1 MPLTQFQNLDFED
14 IKTQIKDYLR
24 ANSNFTDF
32 DFEGSNMSVLIDT
45 LAYNSYITAYNSN
58 MVANEVFIDS
68 ATLREN
74 VAALARNIG
83 YTPRSKKSSKA
94 IVSFFI
100 DTSSYAVQPLTL
112 TVKAGVVA
120 VSNTY
125 NQNNYSFAIMN
136 DITVPVVDNIAEFND
151 ISIYEGSYLTKTF
164 TYRETGDNV
173 PIERFIIPNSD
184 IDTST
189 IKVTVSPNSAATNLK
204 TVYKLT
210 DNIIDV
216 DNNSLIFL
224 LQEVADEKYEI
235 IFGDGKF
242 GKKLEDSN
250 HIIVSYL
257 STNGIDA
264 NGVNSFTFTGNI
276 QDNSGVTVTE
286 GISDLATVNS
296 SENGDSVE
304 SVSSIKKY
312 APLVYSAQNRAV
324 TADDYK
330 AIITKIYSNTESV
343 SVYGGE
349 DTSPPQFGKVFIS
362 IKPKNGKYLSQI
374 EKIELKTKLKRYTVA
389 GILPQLIDL
398 KYLYVELDTSAYY
411 NANATNSVDALK
423 TAITTTLNTYARA
436 NELNT
441 FGARFKFSK
450 AMRLIDQTDS
460 AITSNITRVAMR
472 RDLRPALADLATYE
486 FCYGNAFNVNSLN
499 GFNIKS
505 SGFSVSG
512 ISGTVYISDI
522 PNPDRRTGRLILFK
536 LLSSNQVAIIRN
548 NIGTI
553 EYTKGEILINAIIIN
568 STIINT
574 DQPIIE
580 ISGTPKS
587 YDVIGLQDLYLQLD
601 NSNSLVTMV
610 SDTISSG
617 ADISGSNYVVSSSF
631 PNGRDDRE
639 SPLVRGVP
647 QYATV
652 TGIEATNVQEVDTS
666 YAATYTTSTTFNSE
680 QVTAN
685 SVSGGY
691 SY

>member
-94 IVSFFI
+94 IVSFFV

-216 DNNSLIFL
+216 DNNSLVFL

-250 HIIVSYL
+250 YIIVSYL

-631 PNGRDDRE
+631 P
-639 SPLVRGVP
+639 
-647 QYATV
+647 TV
-652 TGIEATNVQEVDTS
+652 EMIENLL
-666 YAATYTTSTTFNSE
+666 
-680 QVTAN
+680 
-685 SVSGGY
+685 
-691 SY
+691 

>member
-1 MPLTQFQNLDFED
+1 MPLTQFTNLDFED

-74 VAALARNIG
+74 VSALARNVG
-83 YTPRSKKSSKA
+83 YTPRSKRSAKS
-94 IVSFFI
+94 IISFYV
-100 DTSSYAVQPLTL
+100 DTSSYGVQPLTL
-112 TVKAGVVA
+112 TLKAGVVA

-125 NQNNYSFAIMN
+125 NSNNYSFAVMN
-136 DITVPVVDNIAEFND
+136 DITVPVVDNIAEFTNID
-151 ISIYEGSYLTKTF
+151 IFEGSYLTKTF
-164 TYRETGDNV
+164 TYRETGDGI
-173 PIERFIIPNSD
+173 PIERFILPNEG

-189 IKVTVSPNSAATNLK
+189 IRATVSPNSSATNLK

-210 DNIIDV
+210 NNIVDV
-216 DNNSLIFL
+216 TNTSLVFL

-250 HIIVSYL
+250 FIKVSYIA
-257 STNGIDA
+257 TNGKDA

-276 QDNSGVTVTE
+276 EDNSGATVTN
-286 GISDLATVNS
+286 GISDVTTINS
-296 SENGDSVE
+296 AENGDDIE

-330 AIITKIYSNTESV
+330 AIVTKIYSNTESV

-362 IKPKNGKYLSQI
+362 IKPKNGKYLSNI
-374 EKIELKTKLKRYTVA
+374 EKIELKNKLKRYTVA
-389 GILPQLIDL
+389 GILPNIIDL
-398 KYLYVELDTSAYY
+398 KYLYIELDTSAYY
-411 NANATNSVDALK
+411 NANAVNSVDALK
-423 TAITTTLNTYARA
+423 TAINNTLNTYSKSS
-436 NELNT
+436 ELNT

-450 AMRLIDQTDS
+450 AMRLIDQTES
-460 AITSNITRVAMR
+460 SITSNITRVTMR
-472 RDLRPALADLATYE
+472 RDMRPALADLATYE
-486 FCYGNAFNVNSLN
+486 LCFGNAFNVNSLN

-512 ISGTVYISDI
+512 VSGTVYLSDI
-522 PNPDRRTGRLILFK
+522 PNADRKTGRLILFK
-536 LLSSNQVAIIRN
+536 LLASNQVAIVKN
-548 NIGTI
+548 NIGSI
-553 EYTKGEILINAIIIN
+553 EYTRGEILINALIIN
-568 STIINT
+568 STILST
-574 DQPIIE
+574 DQPIVQ

-601 NSNSLVTMV
+601 NNNSLVTMV

-617 ADISGSNYVVSSSF
+617 ADISGSNYIVSSSF

-639 SPLVRGVP
+639 SPLVRGAP
-647 QYATV
+647 QYSTV
-652 TGIEATNVQEVDTS
+652 SGTEATNVQEVDTS
-666 YAATYTTSTTFNSE
+666 YATTYTTSTTFNSQE
-680 QVTAN
+680 VTAN

>member
-58 MVANEVFIDS
+58 MIANEVFIDS

-74 VAALARNIG
+74 VAALARNVG
-83 YTPRSKKSSKA
+83 YTPRSKTASKA
-94 IVSFFI
+94 IVEFFV
-100 DTSSYAVQPLTL
+100 DTSSYATQPLTL
-112 TVKAGVVA
+112 TLKAGIIA

-125 NQNNYSFAIMN
+125 NNRNYSFALMN
-136 DITVPVVDNIAEFND
+136 DITVPVVDNIAIFSGVD
-151 ISIYEGSYLTKTF
+151 IFEGSYLSKTF
-164 TYRETGDNV
+164 TYRETGDGV
-173 PIERFIIPNSD
+173 PIEKFILPNSG

-189 IKVTVSPNSAATNLK
+189 IKVAVSPNINATNLK
-204 TVYKLT
+204 TIYKLSN
-210 DNIIDV
+210 NIIDV

-224 LQEVADEKYEI
+224 LQEAADEKYEL

-250 HIIVSYL
+250 YIVVNYI
-257 STNGIDA
+257 STNGEDA
-264 NGVNSFTFTGNI
+264 NGVNSFTFSGNI
-276 QDNSGVTVTE
+276 VDNSGVVITE
-286 GISDLATVNS
+286 GISDITTINAA
-296 SENGDSVE
+296 ENGDDIE

-324 TADDYK
+324 TSDDYK
-330 AIITKIYSNTESV
+330 AIITNIYTNTESV
-343 SVYGGE
+343 AVYGGE

-374 EKIELKTKLKRYTVA
+374 EKIELKNKLKRYTVA

-398 KYLYVELDTSAYY
+398 KYLYVEMDTSAYY
-411 NANATNSVDALK
+411 NENSTNSVSALK
-423 TAITTTLNTYARA
+423 TSILSTLNTYARSS
-436 NELNT
+436 ELNT

-450 AMRLIDQTDS
+450 AMRLVDQTDT
-460 AITSNITRVAMR
+460 AITSNITRLAMR
-472 RDLRPALADLATYE
+472 RDMRPALSDLATYE
-486 FCYGNAFNVNSLN
+486 LCYGNAFNVNSLN
-499 GFNIKS
+499 GYNIKS

-522 PNPDRRTGRLILFK
+522 PNPDRKTGRLILFK

-553 EYTKGEILINAIIIN
+553 EYTRGEILINAIIIN
-568 STIINT
+568 STIIST
-574 DQPIIE
+574 DQPVIE

-601 NSNSLVTMV
+601 TSNSLVTMV

-617 ADISGSNYVVSSSF
+617 ADVSGSNYVVSSSF

-647 QYATV
+647 QYSTV
-652 TGIEATNVQEVDTS
+652 SGTEANTVQEVDTS
-666 YAATYTTSTTFNSE
+666 YATTYTTSTTFNSE
-680 QVTAN
+680 QVTGN
-685 SVSGGY
+685 TSSGSY